1 MKLYHINLTR
11 EEREELVR
19 FTTTGR
25 HSARKVMHSKILI
38 KAQKGLKDEEIAK
51 HLDVSVRTVERVRKR
66 CTLEGI
72 TAALNPKKRPPRDPK
87 LDGDG
92 EARLVQIACSSPP
105 EGRQKWTLHL
115 LADKLVPRQPLFD
128 GFGFCISPLKKGS
141 KGSLKRPSDLVRVT
155 IGRVKIPPAP
165 FTKGEFFYP
174 SK

>member
-1 MKLYHINLTR
+1 MNRADSRDETLSHQSHKR
-11 EEREELVR
+11 R
-19 FTTTGR
+19 TGGAGSFYDDR
-25 HSARKVMHSKILI
+25 SPFRAQGDALKDSHQSA
-38 KAQKGLKDEEIAK
+38 KGTKDEEIAK

-115 LADKLVPRQPLFD
+115 LADKLVLCQPYPD
-128 GFGFCISPLKKGS
+128 GCRFWFPPFIKG
-141 KGSLKRPSDLVRVT
+141 G
-155 IGRVKIPPAP
+155 
-165 FTKGEFFYP
+165 
-174 SK
+174 